1 MVNILNQH
9 HKECTDRILLLYT
22 SSQFLFRISMFPLCH
37 KSFMKFLPWYT
48 IHLHLACFF
57 EGLCW
62 DCEQDLFLVK
72 DLTEDSVPC
81 G

>member
-22 SSQFLFRISMFPLCH
+22 SLQFLFRISMFPLCH

-48 IHLHLACFF
+48 GR
-57 EGLCW
+57 EGLIRTP
-62 DCEQDLFLVK
+62 LIRSS
-72 DLTEDSVPC
+72 T
-81 G
+81 